1 MLLPLDCTAKK
12 LGSPGRLTIVSSE
25 NHFWA
30 KFKELKAPNA
40 IQELDTS
47 RTCFEGLDK
56 LNIERYST
64 SKLLN
69 VLWTRELSTRI
80 SKIPVNVIINTVNPG
95 FCASSLHRA
104 DPSASKLTSL
114 IAWTAAQG
122 GHCLTDAVT
131 LHGEEQGAYISEQV
145 VKR

>member
-1 MLLPLDCTAKK
+1 MLGPLDRTAKV
-12 LGSPGRLTIVSSE
+12 GSPGRLTIVSSE

-30 KFKELKAPNA
+30 KFNELSAPNA
-40 IQELDTS
+40 IQELDAD
-47 RTCFEGLDK
+47 RACFEGFVNK

-69 VLWTRELSTRI
+69 VLWMRELSARA
-80 SKIPVNVIINTVNPG
+80 SKLGLNIVVNTVNPG
-95 FCASSLHRA
+95 LCASSLHRSDKA
-104 DPSASKLTSL
+104 ASKLVKL

-131 LHGEEQGAYISEQV
+131 LHSEDQGVYISEQEL
-145 VKR
+145 KE